1 MQKKDLRKIRTAA
14 VLSAL
19 ILTFLLS
26 AGSAARVIL
35 EDTASSRE
43 YEYVKEEAGKTEEE
57 AAVRPFPSA
66 SEKKERESAD
76 SRTDIA
82 QTYGLPD
89 IDEDKLL
96 SMNSE
101 YAAWLFVPEAGIDL
115 PVVFPPDNGKYLKRT
130 FLGETN
136 SSGCLFFDSG
146 SAPLSS
152 GNSII
157 HGHNMRNGTMFGSLK
172 KFLDKEYGGR
182 DVEAF
187 LLVNGTWRRYLLAA
201 SLLVPEIEPYPY
213 TCVFPSSQ
221 AFKQFLSYLDKNT
234 VFTYAGGTENAES
247 ILSLSTC
254 HGKGEKLICVFVRVP

>member
-187 LLVNGTWRRYLLAA
+187 LLVNGTWRRYLLFAGI
-201 SLLVPEIEPYPY
+201 LVPDTDPYPY
-213 TCVFPSSQ
+213 TALFSSR
-221 AFKQFLSYLDKNT
+221 ADTETYSSYLNENSCLSR
-234 VFTYAGGTENAES
+234 TEVPGNRER

-254 HGKGEKLICVFVRVP
+254 HGKGEKLILFFSETC